1 VTADTDRREDPA
13 TGLARFI
20 AAQDPVYAAV
30 CAELSAGAKASHWMW
45 FVFPQ
50 LRELGRSAMA
60 RHFGIVSRDEAR
72 AYWRHPV
79 LGQRLKHCT
88 GLVLAVEDK
97 SAFAIFG
104 TPDDLKFRSCMTLFA
119 QVAPE
124 EPVFE
129 QAIAKFFNA
138 SFDER
143 TLALLRGVGLRP
155 DEP

>member
-1 VTADTDRREDPA
+1 VTADTDRRESQV

-50 LRELGRSAMA
+50 LRELGRSAIA
-60 RHFGIVSRDEAR
+60 RHFGLVSRDEAR
-72 AYWRHPV
+72 AYWLHPV